1 MRFQDAARDARAV
14 VYAGIQADP
23 LVARAADL
31 LADATPGQRVL
42 ARAVMNGES
51 GRGDPWRIA
60 FPSLLGATAD
70 AAERETSEAILDVAL
85 DVAGRGEQA
94 RSQYRGAIVEAL
106 TARLLARR
114 VPPAAVRRERRILF
128 DGVRAEIHPY
138 DVTVELPAR
147 AEAYDCKW
155 GARGIN
161 DEVLLQLDLARRAAE
176 SEEARLLVALVV
188 FDARR
193 SCRVRL
199 ARLMPAPGV
208 RLVALESLDALG
220 RPRAAPPAGPG
231 SGPRAAAPR

>member
-14 VYAGIQADP
+14 VYAGIQDDP
-23 LVARAADL
+23 VVARAAEL
-31 LADATPGQRVL
+31 LATASVAQRVL

-51 GRGDPWRIA
+51 GDGAAWRA
-60 FPSLLGATAD
+60 MFPSLLANGAGDAD
-70 AAERETSEAILDVAL
+70 RELSEAILAVSL

-106 TARLLARR
+106 TERLLARR
-114 VPPAAVRRERRILF
+114 VPPAAVHRERRILF

-138 DVTVELPAR
+138 DVTVELRDR

-161 DEVLLQLDLARRAAE
+161 AEVLLQLDLARRNAE
-176 SEEARLLVALVV
+176 QEGVRLLPALVV

-199 ARLMPAPGV
+199 ARMAPTPGV
-208 RLVALESLDALG
+208 RLVALESLDALAG
-220 RPRAAPPAGPG
+220 ARAAGTVAPV
-231 SGPRAAAPR
+231 AARPEV